1 MSLYKEILPFID
13 HIVSIRRLESYI
25 TFDMKFPTKWS
36 LPKSLVDESKV
47 VGFEAGD
54 TNYKGVSFVSQ
65 IDEKEITD
73 TLNKVSKII
82 KFNKEK
88 ELKEKLF
95 KETIERLKQTFEKTD
110 LDKLKNLYFD
120 FETDEDTKLNIDGDD
135 GQESKNIELDSERE
149 D

>member
-13 HIVSIRRLESYI
+13 HVVSIRKLETYL

-36 LPKSLVDESKV
+36 LPKSLVDENKV
-47 VGFEAGD
+47 VGFDAGD

-65 IDEKEITD
+65 LEEKEISD
-73 TLNKVSKII
+73 TLTKVAKII
-82 KFNKEK
+82 KLNKEK

-149 D
+149 N